1 MNRMEFMAELERLL
15 ADMPEEERQAAV
27 QYYADYFADAGEAN
41 EADVIRELGS
51 PEKVAESIK
60 ADYYGTQFNEADY
73 ERKDYMEKYGQRSA
87 DGNIGGQAG
96 PGAGSGRDRSGNGA
110 GSADGGAGKSRPWTS
125 NTLKIILIIAI
136 AVRPV
141 AGDAGDR
148 PCSFRYRSGCGM
160 FLCSSCDHGGIDH
173 DRGRLYG
180 HCRARC
186 CGCSPVG
193 GACGSRDRPPPV
205 CTRNDRYSR
214 DGEALYH
221 SVSGNAQGICKPVQ
235 KTVLRKGGVRDEIRM
250 ESVLDR
256 MRGHGGSGYCN
267 DGGRCRAGRA

>member
-87 DGNIGGQAG
+87 DGNVGGQAG
-96 PGAGSGRDRSGNGA
+96 SGAGSGRDRPGNGA
-110 GSADGGAGKSRPWTS
+110 GSAGKSRPWTS

-136 AVRPV
+136 AVVLWPVTLGIALAVFGIAAAVVCFFAALVIAAVSIMIAGGCTVIVGLVAVAAVPPAALVAAGIGILLFVLGMAATVGTVKLCIIVYPAMLRGFVNLCRRP
-141 AGDAGDR
+141 
-148 PCSFRYRSGCGM
+148 F
-160 FLCSSCDHGGIDH
+160 
-173 DRGRLYG
+173 YG
-180 HCRARC
+180 KA
-186 CGCSPVG
+186 V
-193 GACGSRDRPPPV
+193 
-205 CTRNDRYSR
+205 
-214 DGEALYH
+214 
-221 SVSGNAQGICKPVQ
+221 
-235 KTVLRKGGVRDEIRM
+235 
-250 ESVLDR
+250 
-256 MRGHGGSGYCN
+256 
-267 DGGRCRAGRA
+267 

>member
-1 MNRMEFMAELERLL
+1 MNRMGFMAELERLL

-136 AVRPV
+136 AVVLWPVTLGIALAVFGIAAAVVCFFAALVIAAVSIMIAGGCTVIVGLVAVAAVPPAALVAAGIGILLFVLGMAATVGTVKLCIIVYPAMLRGFVNLCRRP
-141 AGDAGDR
+141 
-148 PCSFRYRSGCGM
+148 F
-160 FLCSSCDHGGIDH
+160 
-173 DRGRLYG
+173 YG
-180 HCRARC
+180 KA
-186 CGCSPVG
+186 V
-193 GACGSRDRPPPV
+193 
-205 CTRNDRYSR
+205 
-214 DGEALYH
+214 
-221 SVSGNAQGICKPVQ
+221 
-235 KTVLRKGGVRDEIRM
+235 
-250 ESVLDR
+250 
-256 MRGHGGSGYCN
+256 
-267 DGGRCRAGRA
+267 